1 MLGTRHI
8 ETLGKNHQSFFFF
21 LNSLGKQAF
30 VTISQVRKLRVR
42 EAKHLVCSHTGQK
55 QQSRDPT
62 RVADTDNWEILGL
75 VKSGE
80 KRKTSPDC
88 KKQRALSH
96 DVTDVEVNRWTNML
110 KGFPSR
116 GERRR

>member
-30 VTISQVRKLRVR
+30 VIISQVRKLRFR
-42 EAKHLVCSHTGQK
+42 EAKRLICSHTGQK
-55 QQSRDPT
+55 EQSRDPT

-75 VKSGE
+75 AETGE
-80 KRKTSPDC
+80 KRKTSHDC

-96 DVTDVEVNRWTNML
+96 DVTGVEVNRWTNTL
-110 KGFPSR
+110 KGSPSC

>member
-1 MLGTRHI
+1 M
-8 ETLGKNHQSFFFF
+8 
-21 LNSLGKQAF
+21 
-30 VTISQVRKLRVR
+30 ISQVRKLRFR

-55 QQSRDPT
+55 EQSRDPT

-75 VKSGE
+75 VKIGE

-96 DVTDVEVNRWTNML
+96 DVTGVKVNRWTNML
-110 KGFPSR
+110 KGSPSR